1 MTPDIFGRRCGDCYA
16 FKDRDTSCWKTCQGT
31 FPWAS
36 EMSSLTLTSSGMMR
50 SGELFPLR
58 AHAEPHTS
66 EGGSLSWP
74 TPAAVSYGTNQG
86 GGMGRVGPVRE
97 SLETTA
103 RKEGG
108 SLNPDWVCALMGFPI
123 GWAKPD
129 GPPLRGTLNTTGSHP
144 EPAKDTPDESL
155 S

>member
-1 MTPDIFGRRCGDCYA
+1 
-16 FKDRDTSCWKTCQGT
+16 
-31 FPWAS
+31 
-36 EMSSLTLTSSGMMR
+36 MMR
-50 SGELFPLR
+50 SGELFPQR

-66 EGGSLSWP
+66 EGGSLSWPTATAKDAANARNRTANRTPGSNRHHDGVTLCDAIRMWP